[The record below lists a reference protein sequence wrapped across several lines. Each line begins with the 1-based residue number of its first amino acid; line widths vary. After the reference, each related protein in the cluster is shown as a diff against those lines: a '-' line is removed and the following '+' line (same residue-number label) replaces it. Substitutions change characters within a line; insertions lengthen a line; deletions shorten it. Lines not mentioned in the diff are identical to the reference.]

1 MEEEPISQPII
12 TTHHR
17 GREILFP
24 LFVNTKIEKIEE
36 KGDSLKWNFTLE
48 CDIFDDEAISLMID
62 FTEP

>member
-1 MEEEPISQPII
+1 MEEEPISQSII
-12 TTHHR
+12 TTS
-17 GREILFP
+17 RERNTFP
-24 LFVNTKIEKIEE
+24 LFVNNKIEQIEE